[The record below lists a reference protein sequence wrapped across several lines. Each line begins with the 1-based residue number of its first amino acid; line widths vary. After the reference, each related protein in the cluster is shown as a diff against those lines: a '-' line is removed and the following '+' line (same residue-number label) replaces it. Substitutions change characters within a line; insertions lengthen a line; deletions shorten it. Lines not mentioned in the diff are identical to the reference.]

1 MDMKAKAAL
10 QLLILLMVFMGTLH
24 SHTHMVTAVRSPP
37 SDFEDQT
44 PTVVFPRTAVL
55 DERSNRDGEAG
66 SEAGDLPQPFPI
78 HVHGTSLRNKKVVK
92 HRIVSWMVHGTS
104 LDESVKVSVGIC
116 VTADIQQQAY
126 CPVGCSNLPTSSR
139 ITRPTRPR
147 STDGRGILQAA

>member
-1 MDMKAKAAL
+1 MMDMKAKAAL

-78 HVHGTSLRNKKVVK
+78 HVHGTSLRNKKGGTPSSPSSMQ
-92 HRIVSWMVHGTS
+92 HRTM
-104 LDESVKVSVGIC
+104 
-116 VTADIQQQAY
+116 
-126 CPVGCSNLPTSSR
+126 P
-139 ITRPTRPR
+139 
-147 STDGRGILQAA
+147 